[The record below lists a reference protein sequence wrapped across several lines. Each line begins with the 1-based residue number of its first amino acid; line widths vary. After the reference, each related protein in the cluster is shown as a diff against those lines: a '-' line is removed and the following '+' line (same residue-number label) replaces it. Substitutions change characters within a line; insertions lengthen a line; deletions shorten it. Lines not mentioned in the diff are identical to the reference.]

1 MTVQRIV
8 QPSVKLRT
16 KYYLY
21 VWISF
26 VLFVLPFVLIGLV
39 PEAGLTYVAI
49 FLAANA
55 VWLAVAHLLIPA
67 YFRSIH
73 YEFTDQEIVVRK
85 GIFTRSESLVPYHMV
100 TNAALKRG
108 PLDRWLGIGTVE
120 VHTAGFSQQATP
132 AAHLSGLQEYE
143 SLHQELLAALHRF
156 RQGVAAT
163 GPAALSEVALPQDSA
178 QLLQAILEE
187 LKALRAAAQK

>member
-8 QPSVKLRT
+8 RPSVKLQT
-16 KYYLY
+16 KYYLTM
-21 VWISF
+21 WICF
-26 VLFVLPFVLIGLV
+26 VLFILPFVLIGLV

-49 FLAANA
+49 FLAANVA
-55 VWLAVAHLLIPA
+55 WLLPAHLLIPP
-67 YFRSIH
+67 YFRSIS
-73 YEFTDQEIVVRK
+73 YELTDQEIIVRK
-85 GIFTRSESLVPYHMV
+85 GIFTKSESVVPYHMV

-132 AAHLSGLQEYE
+132 EAHLSGLQEYE
-143 SLHQELLAALHRF
+143 SLHQELLTALHRF

-163 GPAALSEVALPQDSA
+163 KPAVPSGAALPQDSA

-187 LKALRAAAQK
+187 LKALRAAQK